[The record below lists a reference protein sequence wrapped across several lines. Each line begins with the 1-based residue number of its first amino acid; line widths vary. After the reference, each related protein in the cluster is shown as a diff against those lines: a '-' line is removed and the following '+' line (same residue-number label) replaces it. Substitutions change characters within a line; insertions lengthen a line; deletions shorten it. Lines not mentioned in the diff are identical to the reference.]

1 MGIYDYM
8 NHFWFKNEN
17 DPCSLSETSLY
28 LYLLYEA
35 NRQHWVMPFKVS
47 TQMLVARLNT
57 SKQNVMKARE
67 GLRKRGL
74 IDFSRGEGKGKPAFY
89 TLLLSETQ
97 SQSLTPTMTQM
108 LPETL
113 TSKLSQPLPLFNIKE
128 ENNEEEVKEDN
139 SPSPNSNIVLTLSE
153 LKGKLMDDCS
163 WQQDL
168 SLQLAKNGINLN
180 AEALSKELSDFFDM
194 LEHKGCKGKEEAD
207 CRQYAFNWIN
217 YNHKNKNHGKESKC
231 FGKAG
236 SAEISAN
243 RPEVPVLQ
251 PFCPMWYLSIVVRKR
266 QRRLYICWP

>member
-8 NHFWFKNEN
+8 NHFWFENEN

-28 LYLLYEA
+28 FYLLYEA

-67 GLRKRGL
+67 GLKKRGL
-74 IDFSRGEGKGKPAFY
+74 IDLSKGEGRGKPALY
-89 TLLLSETQ
+89 TLHFSEVQ
-97 SQSLTPTMTQM
+97 SQSLSLMTTQQ

-113 TSKLSQPLPLFNIKE
+113 SSKLSQTLPLSNIKE
-128 ENNEEEVKEDN
+128 DNNKKEVREEKK
-139 SPSPNSNIVLTLSE
+139 SPSPNSNNVLSLSE
-153 LKGKLMDDCS
+153 LRVKLLNDSS
-163 WQQDL
+163 WHHDL
-168 SLQLAKNGINLN
+168 SSQLAQNGINFN
-180 AEALSKELSDFFDM
+180 PETVRKELSGFFDM
-194 LEHKGCKGKEEAD
+194 LEQKGCKGKEESD

-231 FGKAG
+231 YGKAG

-243 RPEVPVLQ
+243 RPED
-251 PFCPMWYLSIVVRKR
+251 YNG
-266 QRRLYICWP
+266 IC